1 MRKWKKAVSM
11 MLTAAMALSFAA
23 CGGSA
28 SSASS
33 AASSA
38 AGSSEAASAADS
50 AASAGDVASSAESD
64 VAYVQ
69 DKGTLV
75 VGMTDF
81 APMDYR
87 DENGEWIGFDADM
100 AKAFAEYLGVEVE
113 FLEINWDNKL
123 MELDTKGVD
132 AIWNGMT
139 ITDEVTNG
147 ASVSEPYCN
156 NGQVVVLPADKAADY
171 QDVESLSGLN
181 FAVENGSAGAA
192 QLDELGIA
200 YVAKTTQADAL
211 MEVAS
216 GASDACVIDLLMA
229 GAMIGEGTS
238 YPDLTYTVQLNSE
251 EYGVAFRK
259 GSDLTDAFNTFWK
272 EAYDDGTVM
281 EVATTYGVQESVI
294 EQ

>member
-1 MRKWKKAVSM
+1 MRKLKKAVSLI
-11 MLTAAMALSFAA
+11 LTAAMALSFTA
-23 CGGSA
+23 CGGSSSTVA
-28 SSASS
+28 SSS
-33 AASSA
+33 AASA
-38 AGSSEAASAADS
+38 AASASAAADS
-50 AASAGDVASSAESD
+50 DM
-64 VAYVQ
+64 AYIQ

-100 AKAFAEYLGVEVE
+100 AKAFAEYLGVEAE

-132 AIWNGMT
+132 VIWNGMT

-156 NGQVVVLPADKAADY
+156 NGQVVVVPADKAADY
-171 QDVESLSGLN
+171 TDTESLSGLT
-181 FAVENGSAGAA
+181 FAVENGSAGAE
-192 QLDELGIA
+192 QLDELGIP

-272 EAYDDGTVM
+272 EAYDEGTVM
-281 EVATTYGVQESVI
+281 ETATTYGVQESVI
-294 EQ
+294 EK

>member
-1 MRKWKKAVSM
+1 MRKLKKAVSLI
-11 MLTAAMALSFAA
+11 LTAAMALSFAA
-23 CGGSA
+23 CGGSSSTVA
-28 SSASS
+28 SSS
-33 AASSA
+33 AASA
-38 AGSSEAASAADS
+38 AASASAAADS
-50 AASAGDVASSAESD
+50 DM
-64 VAYVQ
+64 AYVQ

-100 AKAFAEYLGVEVE
+100 AKAFAEYLGVEAE

-132 AIWNGMT
+132 VIWNGMT

-147 ASVSEPYCN
+147 ASVSDPYCN
-156 NGQVVVLPADKAADY
+156 NGQVVVVPADKAADY
-171 QDVESLSGLN
+171 TDTESLSGLT
-181 FAVENGSAGAA
+181 FAVENGSAGAE
-192 QLDELGIA
+192 QLDELGIP
-200 YVAKTTQADAL
+200 YVSKTTQADAL

-259 GSDLTDAFNTFWK
+259 GSDLVDAFNEFWAS
-272 EAYDDGTVM
+272 AYADGTVM
-281 EVATTYGVQESVI
+281 ETATTYGVQESVI
-294 EQ
+294 EK

>member
-1 MRKWKKAVSM
+1 MRKLKKAVSLI
-11 MLTAAMALSFAA
+11 LTAAMALSFAA
-23 CGGSA
+23 CGGSSSTVA
-28 SSASS
+28 SSS
-33 AASSA
+33 AASA
-38 AGSSEAASAADS
+38 AASASAAADS
-50 AASAGDVASSAESD
+50 DM
-64 VAYVQ
+64 AYVQ

-100 AKAFAEYLGVEVE
+100 AKAFAEYLGVEAE

-132 AIWNGMT
+132 VIWNGIT

-156 NGQVVVLPADKAADY
+156 NGQVVVVPADKAADY
-171 QDVESLSGLN
+171 TNTESLSGLT
-181 FAVENGSAGAA
+181 FAVENGSAGAE
-192 QLDELGIA
+192 QLDELGIP

-238 YPDLTYTVQLNSE
+238 YPDLTHTVQLNSE

-272 EAYDDGTVM
+272 EAYDEGTVM
-281 EVATTYGVQESVI
+281 ETATTYGVQESVI
-294 EQ
+294 EK

>member
-1 MRKWKKAVSM
+1 MRKLKKAVSLM
-11 MLTAAMALSFAA
+11 MTAAMCLSFAA

-33 AASSA
+33 ASSA
-38 AGSSEAASAADS
+38 AVSSGAASQEATSAASSEA
-50 AASAGDVASSAESD
+50 ESD
-64 VAYVQ
+64 LAYVQ

-100 AKAFAEYLGVEVE
+100 AKAFAEYLGVDVE

-147 ASVSEPYCN
+147 ASVSQPYCN
-156 NGQVVVLPADKAADY
+156 NGQVVVVPAEKAADY
-171 QDVESLSGLN
+171 QTTDSLSDLA
-181 FAVENGSAGAA
+181 FAVENGSAGAE
-192 QLDELGIA
+192 QLDALGIP

-251 EYGVAFRK
+251 EYGVGFRK
-259 GSDLTDAFNTFWK
+259 GSDLVDAFNTFWQ
-272 EAYDDGTVM
+272 EAYADGTVT
-281 EVATTYGVQESVI
+281 EVATTYGVQESLI
-294 EQ
+294 AY

>member
-139 ITDEVTNG
+139 ITDEITNG
-147 ASVSEPYCN
+147 ASASEPYCN

-251 EYGVAFRK
+251 EYGVGFRK
-259 GSDLTDAFNTFWK
+259 GSDLADAFNTFWK

>member
-1 MRKWKKAVSM
+1 MRKLKKAVSLI
-11 MLTAAMALSFAA
+11 LTAAMALSFAA
-23 CGGSA
+23 CGGSSSTVA
-28 SSASS
+28 SSS
-33 AASSA
+33 AASA
-38 AGSSEAASAADS
+38 AASASAAADS
-50 AASAGDVASSAESD
+50 DM
-64 VAYVQ
+64 AYVQ

-87 DENGEWIGFDADM
+87 DENSEWIGFDADM
-100 AKAFAEYLGVEVE
+100 AKAFAEYLGVEAE

-132 AIWNGMT
+132 VIWNGMT

-147 ASVSEPYCN
+147 ASVSDPYCN
-156 NGQVVVLPADKAADY
+156 NGQVVVVPADKAADY
-171 QDVESLSGLN
+171 TDTESLSGLT
-181 FAVENGSAGAA
+181 FAVENGSAGAE
-192 QLDELGIA
+192 QLDELGIP

-272 EAYDDGTVM
+272 EAYDEGTVM
-281 EVATTYGVQESVI
+281 ETATTYGVQESVI
-294 EQ
+294 EK

>member
-1 MRKWKKAVSM
+1 MRKLKKAVSLI
-11 MLTAAMALSFAA
+11 LTAAMALSFAA
-23 CGGSA
+23 CGGS
-28 SSASS
+28 SSTVVSSS
-33 AASSA
+33 AASA
-38 AGSSEAASAADS
+38 AASASAAADS
-50 AASAGDVASSAESD
+50 DM
-64 VAYVQ
+64 AYVQ

-100 AKAFAEYLGVEVE
+100 AKAFAEYLGVEAE

-132 AIWNGMT
+132 VIWNGMT

-156 NGQVVVLPADKAADY
+156 NGQVVVVPADKAADY
-171 QDVESLSGLN
+171 ADTESLSELT
-181 FAVENGSAGAA
+181 FAVENGSAGAE
-192 QLDELGIA
+192 QLDELGIP

-272 EAYDDGTVM
+272 EAYDEGTVM
-281 EVATTYGVQESVI
+281 ETATTYGVQESVI
-294 EQ
+294 EK

>member
-1 MRKWKKAVSM
+1 MRKWKKAVSL

-33 AASSA
+33 T
-38 AGSSEAASAADS
+38 AGSSEAESAADS
-50 AASAGDVASSAESD
+50 AASENVASFTESD

-87 DENGEWIGFDADM
+87 DDSGEWIGFDADM

-123 MELDTKGVD
+123 MELDAKGVD

-139 ITDEVTNG
+139 ITDEVTSG

-156 NGQVVVLPADKAADY
+156 NGQVVVLPAGKAADY

-181 FAVENGSAGAA
+181 FAVENGSAGAE
-192 QLDELGIA
+192 QLDALGIA

-251 EYGVAFRK
+251 EYGVGFRK
-259 GSDLTDAFNTFWK
+259 GSDLVDAFNTFWQ

-294 EQ
+294 EK

>member
-1 MRKWKKAVSM
+1 MRKNR
-11 MLTAAMALSFAA
+11 LAASLLALSLCFSLAA
-23 CGGSA
+23 CSGGTSA
-28 SSASS
+28 PADTGTPESTAP
-33 AASSA
+33 AETTPAETAPAETA
-38 AGSSEAASAADS
+38 AGSDLS
-50 AASAGDVASSAESD
+50 
-64 VAYVQ
+64 YVQ

-81 APMDYR
+81 APMDYK

-100 AKAFAEYLGVEVE
+100 AKAFAESLGVDVE

-123 MELDTKGVD
+123 MELDTKGIDV
-132 AIWNGMT
+132 IWNGMT
-139 ITDEVTNG
+139 INDEVEAG
-147 ASVSEPYCN
+147 ASVSEPYCR
-156 NGQVVVLPADKAADY
+156 NGQVVVVPAAKAEDY
-171 QDVESLSGLN
+171 QTVESLSGLN

-192 QLDELGIA
+192 QLDELGLS

-238 YPDLTYTVQLNSE
+238 YPDLTYTVQLNDE

-259 GSDLTDAFNTFWK
+259 GSDLVDAFNEFWSA
-272 EAYDDGTVM
+272 AYADGTVM
-281 EVATTYGVQESVI
+281 ETATTYGVQESVI
-294 EQ
+294 EK